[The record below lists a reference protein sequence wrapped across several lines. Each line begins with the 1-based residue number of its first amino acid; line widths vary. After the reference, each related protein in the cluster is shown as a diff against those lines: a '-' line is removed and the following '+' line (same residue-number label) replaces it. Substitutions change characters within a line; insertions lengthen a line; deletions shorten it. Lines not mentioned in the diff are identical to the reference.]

1 MRELGELGGLKG
13 NGGARKCVDIVLYAN
28 DLYADIANRL
38 ALTAES
44 MEAQTDADLHTTKDV
59 LDDGNKEIVNNLVAR
74 HVYDCV
80 GCLYPYSKTPIER
93 CKRRREANNE
103 VDAYVIRL
111 TFEHD
116 RSETSIQQ
124 LQRLIHDYI
133 VYRCYAEWLAMTV
146 PQAGT
151 YTMWENKAEEIRE
164 QITTVLVPPYNAKR
178 LRVRPH
184 WY

>member
-1 MRELGELGGLKG
+1 MK
-13 NGGARKCVDIVLYAN
+13 NGHTRIY
-28 DLYADIANRL
+28 
-38 ALTAES
+38 TAES

-93 CKRRREANNE
+93 CKRRREANND